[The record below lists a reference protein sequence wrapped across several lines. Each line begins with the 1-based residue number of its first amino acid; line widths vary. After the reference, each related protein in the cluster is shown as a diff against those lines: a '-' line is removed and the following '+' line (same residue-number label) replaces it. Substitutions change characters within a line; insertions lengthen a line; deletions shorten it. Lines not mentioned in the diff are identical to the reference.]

1 VLTPLVG
8 AIADGATQVTDIAV
22 PGRQPAVFGPVASV
36 ATT

>member
-1 VLTPLVG
+1 VLTQLAV

-22 PGRQPAVFGPVASV
+22 LGRKPAVFGPVASV